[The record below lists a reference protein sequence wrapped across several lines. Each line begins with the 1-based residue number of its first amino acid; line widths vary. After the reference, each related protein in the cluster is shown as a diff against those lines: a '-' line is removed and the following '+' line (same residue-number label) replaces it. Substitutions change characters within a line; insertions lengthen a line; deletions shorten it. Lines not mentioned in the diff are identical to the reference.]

1 MKCQWNEDKIVTL
14 LMDEQQLKSG
24 WDVLEPI
31 EGITYI
37 GETKRDKPNG
47 YGIGWEKKSGEK
59 IYEGHWKDGEP
70 NGFGKNYHRGFV
82 DHPFPFFI
90 ANFRKQRIEGTGVH
104 FAKNGKIIFRG
115 KFKNDEYNEN
125 QFFMKFKENGEIDL
139 GNFKYEVLVSL
150 REWTGD
156 GVGVGEVMEE
166 SDVDGQVGTEET
178 DLEEEPYYE
187 GYS

>member
-1 MKCQWNEDKIVTL
+1 MKCQWSEDKIVTL
-14 LMDEQQLKSG
+14 LMDERQLKSG

-59 IYEGHWKDGEP
+59 IYEGHWQDGEP

-90 ANFRKQRIEGTGVH
+90 ANFRKQRIEGTGIH

-125 QFFMKFKENGEIDL
+125 DFFMKYKENGQIDL
-139 GNFKYEVLVSL
+139 GNFKYEVLVGGGPDWS
-150 REWTGD
+150 
-156 GVGVGEVMEE
+156 GVRVGE
-166 SDVDGQVGTEET
+166 
-178 DLEEEPYYE
+178 
-187 GYS
+187 